1 MLDFKQTKFVT
12 SAAAKNQYPTTQWPE
27 VAIVGRSNVGKSSLL
42 NMLSEQKSLAR
53 VSKTP
58 GRTQLINFFSVQERA
73 YIVDLP
79 GYGYADV
86 PEAIQSQWDKMM
98 HDYLSNREPL
108 LGLLLLLDIRRM
120 PSEHDMMMFD
130 WCMEREL
137 PVLIVLTKCDKV
149 GRNEAFNQVHKLAK
163 LFEISAK
170 QFLQTSVLKKTGMDG
185 LRESLSALFEEHF
198 SMQREIAIA
207 MGGAPEAPSK

>member
-12 SAAAKNQYPTTQWPE
+12 SAAAKKQYPTTQWPE

-149 GRNEAFNQVHKLAK
+149 GKNEAFNQVHKLAK
-163 LFEISAK
+163 LFEISPK
-170 QFLQTSVLKKTGMDG
+170 QFLQTSVLKKTGIDG
-185 LRESLSALFEEHF
+185 LRESLTALFEEHF